1 MGQVYYDVPMIRQE
15 SNPIC
20 WLACVAMI
28 LSYDQQAT
36 VTIGS
41 LNGGADPS
49 NSCISNPAQSMADFY
64 HRLDSY
70 GFTSVNPQACPAQGY
85 IENMLNEHGPF
96 ILTHLVQNFEYGAQ
110 WGHIRSNP
118 NDTHAVVI
126 TGIDTDIGVAWMN
139 NPWGDKDQSLTINS
153 VLSSMEALFVRNIR
167 SVAYLD

>member
-28 LSYDQQAT
+28 MSHDQQAT

-49 NSCISNPAQSMADFY
+49 NSCISNPARSLTEFY
-64 HRLDSY
+64 QRLEAY
-70 GFTSVNPQACPAQGY
+70 GFTSTNPRACPAPAFA
-85 IENMLNEHGPF
+85 ENLLTDHGPF
-96 ILTHLVQNFEYGAQ
+96 ILTHLVQNFPYGAQ
-110 WGHIRSNP
+110 WAHFRGNP

-126 TGIDTDIGVAWMN
+126 TGVDTDSGIAWMN
-139 NPWGDKDQSLTINS
+139 NPWGDKDQSLPLNT
-153 VLSSMEALFVRNIR
+153 VLSSMSALFAQDIR
-167 SVAYLD
+167 SVAYLN